1 VAATLFDPPTQIHSW
16 CVSLRLLTED
26 PEGSPP
32 RQSGRPR
39 RIRKPDTTQDALQHE
54 AGREESAPAP
64 IERGIE
70 FTRALR
76 ARADPATNRVV
87 DKAFIDSLY
96 GED

>member
-1 VAATLFDPPTQIHSW
+1 MA
-16 CVSLRLLTED
+16 LLTED

-32 RQSGRPR
+32 RQSGGLR
-39 RIRKPDTTQDALQHE
+39 RISKPETIQGALQHE
-54 AGREESAPAP
+54 AEREESAPAVV
-64 IERGIE
+64 ERGIE

-76 ARADPATNRVV
+76 ARADPALNRKA